1 MAYVNQRTRQKIIDR
16 KIQVFISEIEEKKV
30 WDLKDLYLK
39 VSDTFKNQN
48 FIKKTIIDNFKIMI
62 NKVYTLNEK
71 AATFKAREYN
81 DTIKALNEYD
91 GDINCLEDVE
101 KILINYGKK
110 NPTKTL
116 KKIDEIIRTGTLKE
130 AEEAKQN
137 PLIIS
142 VNNLTKIYGIGYKK
156 AIDLYNKY
164 KIVTINDLQIK
175 FNMDKTIIHSKQQI
189 GLKYFDDLNARIPRA
204 EIKVY
209 EKTLLEYAKKIDL
222 NIKLSINGSYRRQQ
236 ETSGDIDVLITSNK
250 DVSKL
255 RIKFIDYLKQQNIIV
270 ETLANGAKKFMG
282 IIKLEEFSI
291 FRHIDIIETTQ
302 ESFPFGILYF
312 TGSGG
317 FNTKMRQEAL
327 NLGYSLNEYGFTYK
341 TTKKPIIESDIIHK
355 IGKSNFTSEQDIFK
369 FLNMEYILP
378 INRLNLN

>member
-1 MAYVNQRTRQKIIDR
+1 
-16 KIQVFISEIEEKKV
+16 
-30 WDLKDLYLK
+30 
-39 VSDTFKNQN
+39 
-48 FIKKTIIDNFKIMI
+48 MI

-189 GLKYFDDLNARIPRA
+189 GLKYFDDLNTRIPRA

-209 EKTLLEYAKKIDL
+209 EKTLLEYVKKIDL
-222 NIKLSINGSYRRQQ
+222 NIKLSINGSYRREQ
-236 ETSGDIDVLITSNK
+236 ETSGDIDVLITADK

-270 ETLANGAKKFMG
+270 ETLANGSKKFMG
-282 IIKLEEFSI
+282 IIKLAEFSI
-291 FRHIDIIETTQ
+291 FRHIDIIETTK
-302 ESFPFGILYF
+302 ESFPFGVLYF

-355 IGKSNFTSEQDIFK
+355 IGKSSFTSEQDIFK

>member
-1 MAYVNQRTRQKIIDR
+1 MASVKQRTIQKIIDR
-16 KIQVFISEIEEKKV
+16 KIQEFIYEIEEKKS
-30 WDLKDLYLK
+30 WDLKDLYLNI
-39 VSDTFKNQN
+39 SDTSKNMK

-91 GDINCLEDVE
+91 GDINSLEDVE

-130 AEEAKQN
+130 AEEAKKN

-164 KIVTINDLQIK
+164 KIVTISDLQIK
-175 FNMDKTIIHSKQQI
+175 FNMDKSIIHGKQQI
-189 GLKYFDDLNARIPRA
+189 GLKYFDDLNKRIPRA
-204 EIKVY
+204 EIMVY

-222 NIKLSINGSYRRQQ
+222 NIKLSINGSYRREQ
-236 ETSGDIDVLITSNK
+236 ETSGDIDVLITSDK

-282 IIKLEEFSI
+282 IIKLAEFSI

-341 TTKKPIIESDIIHK
+341 TTKKPVIESDIIDR
-355 IGKSNFTSEQDIFK
+355 IGKSSFTSEQDIFR
-369 FLNMEYILP
+369 FLNMKYILP

>member
-1 MAYVNQRTRQKIIDR
+1 MDSAKYKKTLHKIID
-16 KIQVFISEIEEKKV
+16 KKLFEFIKFVENAKS
-30 WDLKDLYLK
+30 WNLTDLYLK
-39 VSDTFKNQN
+39 KLS
-48 FIKKTIIDNFKIMI
+48 IKELIIDNFKIMI
-62 NKVYTLNEK
+62 DIVHTLDEK
-71 AATFKAREYN
+71 AATFKAREYS
-81 DTIKALNEYD
+81 DTIKALTEFD
-91 GDINCLEDVE
+91 GNINTLSDAET
-101 KILINYGKK
+101 ILINYGKK

-130 AEEAKQN
+130 AEEANKN

-175 FNMDKTIIHSKQQI
+175 FNMDKTIIHGKQQI
-189 GLKYFDDLNARIPRA
+189 GLKYFDDLNKRIPRS
-204 EIKVY
+204 EIMVY
-209 EKTLLEYAKKIDL
+209 EKILLEYATKIDL
-222 NIKLSINGSYRRQQ
+222 NIKLSINGSYRREQ
-236 ETSGDIDVLITSNK
+236 ETSGDIDVLITSDK

-282 IIKLEEFSI
+282 IIKLAEFSI

-341 TTKKPIIESDIIHK
+341 TTKKPIIESDIIYR
-355 IGKSNFTSEQDIFK
+355 IGKSSFTSEQDIFK

-378 INRLNLN
+378 KNRLNLN

>member
-1 MAYVNQRTRQKIIDR
+1 MASVKQRTIQKIIDR
-16 KIQVFISEIEEKKV
+16 KIQEFIYEIEEKKS
-30 WDLKDLYLK
+30 WDLKDLYLNI
-39 VSDTFKNQN
+39 SDTSKNMK

-91 GDINCLEDVE
+91 GDINSLEDVE

-130 AEEAKQN
+130 AEEAKKN

-142 VNNLTKIYGIGYKK
+142 VNNLTKIYGIGLKK

-164 KIVTINDLQIK
+164 KIVTISDLQIK
-175 FNMDKTIIHSKQQI
+175 FNMDKSIIHGKQQI
-189 GLKYFDDLNARIPRA
+189 GLKYFDDLNKRIPRA
-204 EIKVY
+204 EIMVY

-222 NIKLSINGSYRRQQ
+222 NIKLSINGSYRREQ
-236 ETSGDIDVLITSNK
+236 ETSGDIDVLITSDK

-282 IIKLEEFSI
+282 IIKLAEFSI

-341 TTKKPIIESDIIHK
+341 TTKKPVIESDIIDR
-355 IGKSNFTSEQDIFK
+355 IGKSSFTSEQDIFR
-369 FLNMEYILP
+369 FLNMKYILP